1 MSEKISARNNNK
13 KKKFLISALSA
24 AIAGAFA
31 GSVHNVYAQDS
42 AEELEEVRITGT
54 RIRQTSGF
62 TTPTPVTAVTTTEL
76 FQFEPGN
83 NIARQLGALPQ
94 FFGNVSTQN
103 SSTALVSTT
112 GTSSLNLRSLG
123 GNRTLVLLDGI
134 RVVPSAKDGVVNVD
148 GFPTALM
155 RSVDVVTGGA
165 SAAYGADAVSGV
177 VNFVVDREFEGFK
190 AEVGGGANEFGD
202 GQMWNVS
209 LAGGKEFMDGRLN
222 LIGSVEARE
231 IDQIQRLASEV
242 PEMRRMGYVTNP
254 AWQAASTLPV
264 GNPNRCVSATPC
276 SAGPQRLTMPW
287 VASVG
292 AHPYGL
298 ILGATGAGAVLNNM
312 HFTADGR
319 NITPFVNGDLSA
331 LATGSTRTTSG
342 GPEAAIVNDAN
353 GGGINGEGV
362 KNQAAFFAAQYQLS
376 DSFSVFGQFML
387 GRTDA
392 RSTANRG
399 STLLSTLWA
408 PQIAVDNVYL
418 PENVRQIMTSS
429 NLATITVHKSGTFA
443 GLNDYGYNTE
453 NSKVI
458 TTTSYAGGFEWDL
471 GFRDWHLRGLLQE
484 GKSERLNYYGNL
496 WRVDR
501 AFLSMDAVR
510 HPTTGAIV
518 CRVNLPQYNPT
529 PAQLAASPSIVG
541 LISSRSAPGATKIT
555 DPGALPVYSPI
566 GLDNTVRDCVPHNV
580 LGAGNI
586 SDQALD
592 YIHADP
598 KFGWG
603 EVNQTFA
610 ELLLTGELYEGWGA
624 GPIGFA
630 AGLTWRDQDFF
641 DDAGP
646 YDITTLVANP
656 RNDPALGIR
665 GIPVNYTT
673 ATNMHQNSTLPMI
686 SGDASVWESF
696 AEVSIPIW
704 EGTIAGQEQ
713 TLSTD
718 LAFRRSD
725 YERSGA
731 ADSWKLGLN
740 YQVLNDVRLR
750 ATKSRD
756 AREPTFSE
764 LFDAQGTNGQIMD
777 PLFNGASS
785 EISVTRGG
793 NPNLAPEEAN
803 TLTAGVVWSPSF
815 SFLDGLQMSVDWY
828 DVQVE
833 GSVALLG
840 HQRMLDECRAN
851 SASPLCEFIVFS
863 AENRVIRV
871 YDTYQNV
878 AGARVRGIDYEIG
891 YRLEPDF
898 FSSQSENFSIR
909 ALAGYV
915 AERSNTAAGGT
926 PLDVSGGLGT
936 PELTGLLTVNYGVGP
951 WSLSMQGRYRDE
963 SLINT
968 TWTEGVE
975 VDKNTT
981 PSFTFWSSSLNYNGE
996 NSNGS
1001 TWRVGLNV
1009 QNVFDKRSNAVPS
1022 AASERFAAQSLT
1034 GDNYGRRYNLNL
1046 NFNF

>member
-1 MSEKISARNNNK
+1 MSARNRIDVNRK
-13 KKKFLISALSA
+13 EQKLLMTALSA
-24 AIAGAFA
+24 AIAAVLA
-31 GSVHNVYAQDS
+31 GSAHSVYAQQVAQDV
-42 AEELEEVRITGT
+42 EEVRVTGT

-62 TTPTPVTAVTTTEL
+62 TTPTPVTAVTTAEM

-83 NIARQLGALPQ
+83 NISRQLNALPQ

-103 SSTALVSTT
+103 ASTALVSTT

-148 GFPTALM
+148 AFPTALM

-177 VNFVVDREFEGFK
+177 VNFVLDREFQGFK
-190 AEVGGGANEFGD
+190 AEVGGGENEFGD

-209 LAGGKEFMDGRLN
+209 LAGGKAFLDGRLN

-242 PEMRRMGYVTNP
+242 PGMVRLGFVTNP
-254 AWQAASTLPV
+254 AWK
-264 GNPNRCVSATPC
+264 ATDPP
-276 SAGPQRLTMPW
+276 GTNPQRLTLPW
-287 VASVG
+287 VISIG

-298 ILGATGAGAVLNNM
+298 ITAPGTPLNNL
-312 HFTADGR
+312 HFTRDGKDV
-319 NITPFVNGDLSA
+319 TPFVNGSVSSLSGA
-331 LATGSTRTTSG
+331 GSTRSTSG

-353 GGGINGEGV
+353 GGGINGERAR
-362 KNQAAFFAAQYQLS
+362 NQSAFFAAQYQVS
-376 DSFSVFGQFML
+376 DSFSVFAQFLL

-392 RSTANRG
+392 RSVANRG
-399 STLLSTLWA
+399 STLLSTQWA
-408 PQIAVDNVYL
+408 PIIAVDNAYL
-418 PENVRQIMTSS
+418 PDSVRQTMIARNMQTFTL
-429 NLATITVHKSGTFA
+429 NKSGTFA
-443 GLNDYGYNTE
+443 GLNDYGYDTT
-453 NSKVI
+453 NSKVF
-458 TTTSYAGGFEWDL
+458 TTTSYAAGFDWDL
-471 GFRDWHLRGLLQE
+471 GFKDWHMRTLVQE
-484 GKSERLNYYGNL
+484 GTSERINYYGNL

-510 HPTTGAIV
+510 DPATGQIV
-518 CRVNLPQYNPT
+518 CRVNLPQYRPT

-541 LISSRSAPGATKIT
+541 LISSRSKPGATKIT

-566 GLDNTVRDCVPHNV
+566 GLDNTVRDCIPHNV
-580 LGAGNI
+580 MGAGNM
-586 SDQALD
+586 SKEALK

-603 EVNQTFA
+603 DVNQTFA
-610 ELLLTGELYEGWGA
+610 EMLLTGEMYEGWGA

-665 GIPVNYTT
+665 GIPVNYTS

-696 AEVSIPIW
+696 AEVNIPLWTGNI
-704 EGTIAGQEQ
+704 GGQMQ
-713 TLSTD
+713 NLTSD
-718 LAFRRSD
+718 VAFRRSD
-725 YERSGA
+725 YKRSGA

-740 YQVLNDVRLR
+740 FQVIDDVRLR

-764 LFDAQGTNGQIMD
+764 LFDAQGTNGQVLD
-777 PLFNGASS
+777 PKFNGQSF

-793 NPNLAPEEAN
+793 NPNLSPEEAN

-815 SFLDGLQMSVDWY
+815 ALLDGLQMSVDWF
-828 DVQVE
+828 DVKVQ

-840 HQRMLDECRAN
+840 QQRFLDECRAN
-851 SASPLCEFIVFS
+851 AQSPLCDAIVFN
-863 AENRVIRV
+863 AQNQVVRI

-878 AGARVRGIDYEIG
+878 AGARVRGIDYEVG

-898 FSSQSENFSIR
+898 FASENESLSVR
-909 ALAGYV
+909 SLWGYV

-926 PLDVSGGLGT
+926 PQDVSGGLAT
-936 PELTGLLTVNYGVGP
+936 PQLTGLVTVSYNVGP
-951 WSLSMQGRYRDE
+951 WSMSMQGRYRDE
-963 SLINT
+963 ALVNT

-975 VDKNTT
+975 VDDNTL
-981 PSFTFWSSSLNYNGE
+981 PSYTFWNASFGYRGETSS
-996 NSNGS
+996 GS

-1009 QNVFDKRSNAVPS
+1009 QNVFDKAPTPVPGT
-1022 AASERFAAQSLT
+1022 ASERFAAQSFT
-1034 GDNYGRRYNLNL
+1034 GDVYGRRYNLNV
-1046 NFNF
+1046 NFDF

>member
-1 MSEKISARNNNK
+1 MSEERYAGAVGNR
-13 KKKFLISALSA
+13 KKFVIPALSA
-24 AIAGAFA
+24 AIAAVFA
-31 GSVHNVYAQDS
+31 GSVQNVYAQES
-42 AEELEEVRITGT
+42 AGDVEEVRVTGT

-62 TTPTPVTAVTTTEL
+62 TTPTPVTAVSVAEMT
-76 FQFEPGN
+76 QFEPGN
-83 NIARQLGALPQ
+83 NISRQLNALPQ

-103 SSTALVSTT
+103 ASTALVSTT

-148 GFPTALM
+148 AFPTALM

-177 VNFVVDREFEGFK
+177 VNFVLDREFEGFK
-190 AEVGGGANEFGD
+190 AEVGTGQNEFGD

-209 LAGGKEFMDGRLN
+209 LAGGVELMDGRLN
-222 LIGSVEARE
+222 VIGSVEARE

-242 PEMRRMGYVTNP
+242 PEMRRLGFVTNP
-254 AWQAASTLPV
+254 AWRASDPPGT
-264 GNPNRCVSATPC
+264 N
-276 SAGPQRLTMPW
+276 PQRLTMPW
-287 VASVG
+287 VTSIG

-298 ILGATGAGAVLNNM
+298 ISAPNTPLNNM
-312 HFTADGR
+312 HFTRDGE
-319 NITPFVNGDLSA
+319 NIAPFIYGDLSA
-331 LATGSTRTTSG
+331 LTPGTTRSTSG
-342 GPEAAIVNDAN
+342 GPEAMLVNDAN
-353 GGGINGEGV
+353 SGGINGEGA
-362 KNQAAFFAAQYQLS
+362 KTQSAFFSAQYQLTET
-376 DSFSVFGQFML
+376 FSVFGQFLL

-399 STLLSTLWA
+399 SILLSTQWA
-408 PQIAVDNVYL
+408 PQIAVDNAYL
-418 PENVRQIMTSS
+418 PENVRQMMIER
-429 NLATITVHKSGTFA
+429 NLQTITVHKSGTFA
-443 GLNDYGYNTE
+443 GLNEYGYNTT

-458 TTTSYAGGFEWDL
+458 TTTSYAGGFDWDV
-471 GFRDWHLRGLLQE
+471 GFKDWHLRGLVQE
-484 GKSERLNYYGNL
+484 GTSERLNYYGNL

-510 HPTTGAIV
+510 HPDTGAIV
-518 CRVNLPQYNPT
+518 CRINLPQYSPT
-529 PAQLAASPSIVG
+529 PEQLAASPSIAG
-541 LISSRSAPGATKIT
+541 LISSRSAQGATKPG

-566 GLDNTVRDCVPHNV
+566 GLDNTVRDCVPHNIM
-580 LGAGNI
+580 GAGNI
-586 SDQALD
+586 SDEALA

-610 ELLLTGELYEGWGA
+610 ELLLNGELHEGWGA
-624 GPIGFA
+624 GAIGFA

-646 YDITTLVANP
+646 YGITTLVANP

-665 GIPVNYTT
+665 GIPVNYTA

-686 SGDASVWESF
+686 SGDAGVWESF
-696 AEVSIPIW
+696 AELSIPLWTGNI
-704 EGTIAGQEQ
+704 GGQEQ
-713 TLSTD
+713 NLITD

-725 YERSGA
+725 YDRSGA

-740 YQVLNDVRLR
+740 FQVMDDVRLR

-764 LFDAQGTNGQIMD
+764 LFDAQGTNGQVMD
-777 PLFNGASS
+777 PLYNGQSF

-793 NPNLAPEEAN
+793 NPNLSPEEAN
-803 TLTAGVVWSPSF
+803 TLTAGIVWSPSF
-815 SFLDGLQMSVDWY
+815 SFLDGVQMSVDWY
-828 DVQVE
+828 DVEVE

-840 HQRMLDECRAN
+840 HQRFMDECRAN
-851 SASPLCEFIVFS
+851 AASPLCEFVVF
-863 AENRVIRV
+863 NPQNQVVRI

-878 AGARVRGIDYEIG
+878 AGARVRGVDYELA
-891 YRLEPDF
+891 YRMEPDF
-898 FSSQSENFSIR
+898 FASESESFSIR

-926 PLDVSGGLGT
+926 PLDISGGLGT
-936 PELTGLLTVNYGVGP
+936 PELTGLLTVGYNLGP
-951 WSLSMQGRYRDE
+951 WGLTMQGRYRDE
-963 SLINT
+963 ALINT

-975 VDKNTT
+975 VDDNTL
-981 PSFTFWSSSLNYNGE
+981 PSYTFWNTMLSYSGETSS
-996 NSNGS
+996 GS
-1001 TWRVGLNV
+1001 SWRVGLNV
-1009 QNVFDKRSNAVPS
+1009 QNVFDKAPTPVPGT
-1022 AASERFAAQSLT
+1022 ASERFAAQSLT
-1034 GDNYGRRYNLNL
+1034 GDVYGRRYNLNV
-1046 NFNF
+1046 NFSF

>member
-1 MSEKISARNNNK
+1 MSEKFASHVNHK
-13 KKKFLISALSA
+13 KKKLLVTALSA
-24 AIAGAFA
+24 ATAAIFA
-31 GSVHNVYAQDS
+31 GSSHPGYAQEGAGDV
-42 AEELEEVRITGT
+42 EEVRVTGT
-54 RIRQTSGF
+54 RIRQSSGF
-62 TTPTPVTAVTTTEL
+62 TTPTPVTAVTTAEM

-83 NIARQLGALPQ
+83 NISRQLNALPQ

-103 SSTALVSTT
+103 ASTALVSTT

-148 GFPTALM
+148 AFPTALM

-177 VNFVVDREFEGFK
+177 VNFVLDREFQGFK
-190 AEVGGGANEFGD
+190 AEMGGGQNEFGD
-202 GQMWNVS
+202 GQMWNIS
-209 LAGGKEFMDGRLN
+209 LAGGVELMDGRLN

-242 PEMRRMGYVTNP
+242 PEMRRLGFVTNP
-254 AWQAASTLPV
+254 AWRASDPRGT
-264 GNPNRCVSATPC
+264 N
-276 SAGPQRLTMPW
+276 PQRLTLPW
-287 VASVG
+287 VTSIG

-298 ILGATGAGAVLNNM
+298 ITAPGTPLHNM
-312 HFTADGR
+312 HFTADGQ
-319 NITPFVNGDLSA
+319 NISPFIYGDVSSLGGP
-331 LATGSTRTTSG
+331 GSTRSTSG
-342 GPEAAIVNDAN
+342 SPEAFIVNDAN
-353 GGGINGEGV
+353 SGGINGEQA
-362 KNQAAFFAAQYQLS
+362 KNQSAFFAAQYRFTEN
-376 DSFSVFGQFML
+376 FSVFGQFLL

-392 RSTANRG
+392 RSRANRG
-399 STLLSTLWA
+399 STLLSTQWA
-408 PQIAVDNVYL
+408 PQIAVDNAFL
-418 PENVRQIMTSS
+418 PENVRQIMIAR
-429 NLATITVHKSGTFA
+429 NMQTITVHKSGTFA
-443 GLNDYGYNTE
+443 GLNDYGYGTT
-453 NSKVI
+453 NSKVF
-458 TTTSYAGGFEWDL
+458 TTTSYAGGFDWDL
-471 GFRDWHLRGLLQE
+471 DFKDWHLRGLVQE
-484 GKSERLNYYGNL
+484 GTSERISYYGNL

-510 HPTTGAIV
+510 DPSTGAIV
-518 CRVNLPQYNPT
+518 CRINLPQYRPT
-529 PAQLAASPSIVG
+529 PEQLAASPSIVG
-541 LISSRSAPGATKIT
+541 LISSRSAPGATKPG

-586 SDQALD
+586 SDDALR

-603 EVNQTFA
+603 EVDQTFA

-624 GPIGFA
+624 GPVGFA
-630 AGLTWRDQDFF
+630 AGLTWRDQEFF

-646 YDITTLVANP
+646 YGITTLVADP
-656 RNDPALGIR
+656 RNDPNLGIR
-665 GIPVNYTT
+665 GIPINYVN

-696 AEVSIPIW
+696 AELSIPLW
-704 EGTIAGQEQ
+704 TGNIAGQEQ
-713 TLSTD
+713 NLTTD

-725 YERSGA
+725 YDRSGA

-740 YQVLNDVRLR
+740 FQVIDDVRLR

-764 LFDAQGTNGQIMD
+764 LFDAQGTNGQVMD
-777 PLFNGASS
+777 PLYNGQSF

-815 SFLDGLQMSVDWY
+815 SFLEGLQMSVDWY

-840 HQRMLDECRAN
+840 HQRMLDECRGNAQ
-851 SASPLCEFIVFS
+851 SPLCEFVVF
-863 AENRVIRV
+863 NPQNQVVRIF
-871 YDTYQNV
+871 DTYQNV
-878 AGARVRGIDYEIG
+878 AGARVRGVDYELA
-891 YRLEPDF
+891 YRMEPDF
-898 FSSQSENFSIR
+898 FAGETESLSVR

-926 PLDVSGGLGT
+926 PQDVSGGLGT
-936 PELTGLLTVNYGVGP
+936 PELTGLLTVSYNLGP

-963 SLINT
+963 ALINT

-975 VDKNTT
+975 VDDNTL
-981 PSFTFWSSSLNYNGE
+981 PSYTFWNAMFGYRGETGNG
-996 NSNGS
+996 N
-1001 TWRVGLNV
+1001 TWRVSLNV
-1009 QNVFDKRSNAVPS
+1009 QNLFDKPPTAVPGT
-1022 AASERFAAQSLT
+1022 ASERFAAQSLT
-1034 GDNYGRRYNLNL
+1034 GDLYGRRYNLNV
-1046 NFNF
+1046 NFDF

>member
-1 MSEKISARNNNK
+1 MGESLMSEKIYADVNNK
-13 KKKFLISALSA
+13 KIKFLISALSA
-24 AIAGAFA
+24 AMAGVFA
-31 GSVHNVYAQDS
+31 GSVHNVYAQES
-42 AEELEEVRITGT
+42 AEGPEEVRITGT

-83 NIARQLGALPQ
+83 NISRQLNALPQ

-103 SSTALVSTT
+103 ASTALVSTT

-123 GNRTLVLLDGI
+123 GNRTLVLFDGI

-148 GFPTALM
+148 AFPTALM

-177 VNFVVDREFEGFK
+177 VNFVLDREFEGFK
-190 AEVGGGANEFGD
+190 ADIGTGQNEFGD

-222 LIGSVEARE
+222 IIGSVEARQ

-254 AWQAASTLPV
+254 AWKASDAPGT
-264 GNPNRCVSATPC
+264 N
-276 SAGPQRLTMPW
+276 PQRLTVPW
-287 VASVG
+287 VTSIG

-298 ILGATGAGAVLNNM
+298 ILAPGTPLNNM
-312 HFTADGR
+312 HFTVDGE
-319 NITPFVNGDLSA
+319 NITPFVYGDLSA
-331 LATGSTRTTSG
+331 LTLGTTRSTSG
-342 GPEAAIVNDAN
+342 GPEAMLVNDAN
-353 GGGINGEGV
+353 SGGISGEGV
-362 KNQAAFFAAQYQLS
+362 KTQSAFFAAQYRLT
-376 DSFSVFGQFML
+376 DSFSVFGQYLL

-399 STLLSTLWA
+399 STLLSTQWS
-408 PQIAVDNVYL
+408 PQIAVDNVFL
-418 PENVRQIMTSS
+418 PENVRQIMLDR
-429 NLATITVHKSGTFA
+429 NMATITVSKSGTFA
-443 GLNDYGYNTE
+443 GVNDYGYDTT

-458 TTTSYAGGFEWDL
+458 TTKSLAGGFEWDV
-471 GFRDWHLRGLLQE
+471 GFRDWHLRGLVQE
-484 GKSERLNYYGNL
+484 GTSDRLNYYGNL

-510 HPTTGAIV
+510 DPETGAIV
-518 CRVNLPQYNPT
+518 CRVNLPQYSPT
-529 PAQLAASPSIVG
+529 PEQLAASPSIEN
-541 LISSRSAPGATKIT
+541 LISSRSAPGTSKPT

-586 SDQALD
+586 SKQALD
-592 YIHADP
+592 YIHGDT

-603 EVNQTFA
+603 EVEQTFA

-630 AGLTWRDQDFF
+630 AGLTYRDQSFW

-646 YDITTLVANP
+646 YGITTFVSGP
-656 RNDPALGIR
+656 RNDPDLGIR
-665 GIPVNYTT
+665 GIPNGY
-673 ATNMHQNSTLPMI
+673 ASAFNMHQNSTLPMI
-686 SGDASVWESF
+686 SGDAGVWESF
-696 AEVSIPIW
+696 IEVSVPLWDGMI
-704 EGTIAGQEQ
+704 GGQQQ

-725 YERSGA
+725 YDRSGA

-740 YQVLNDVRLR
+740 WQVLNDVRLR

-764 LFDAQGTNGQIMD
+764 LFDAQGTNGQIRD
-777 PLFNGASS
+777 PLYNEQSF
-785 EISVTRGG
+785 EITVTRGG

-803 TLTAGVVWSPSF
+803 TNTAGIVWSPSF
-815 SFLDGLQMSVDWY
+815 ALLDGLQLSVDWF
-828 DVQVE
+828 DVQVD

-840 HQRMLDECRAN
+840 QQRFVDECRAN
-851 SASPLCEFIVFS
+851 SSSSLCSFIVFN
-863 AENRVIRV
+863 AQNQVVRVF
-871 YDTYQNV
+871 DTYQNV
-878 AGARVRGIDYEIG
+878 AAARVRGIDYEIG

-898 FSSQSENFSIR
+898 FSSEAESFSIR

-915 AERSNTAAGGT
+915 AERSDTPEGGT
-926 PLDVSGGLGT
+926 PRDVAGGLTT
-936 PELTGLLTVNYGVGP
+936 PELTGLLTASYNVGP
-951 WSLSMQGRYRDE
+951 FGLTMQGRYRDE
-963 SLINT
+963 ALITT

-975 VDKNTT
+975 VDKNTV
-981 PSFTFWSSSLNYNGE
+981 PSYTYWNSTLSYNGE
-996 NSNGS
+996 TSTGS

-1009 QNVFDKRSNAVPS
+1009 QNVFDKRPTVVPS
-1022 AASERFAAQSLT
+1022 AASERFAAQRFT
-1034 GDNYGRRYNLNL
+1034 GDVYGRRYNLNV
-1046 NFNF
+1046 NYSF